1 MAHTMKFRAIIEQDE
16 DGNYIVQCPSL
27 PGCISEGKT
36 RGEALTNVKDAIE
49 GYLKSLKKHDEP
61 IPPSIEE
68 ETVEVSA

>member
-27 PGCISEGKT
+27 PGCITEGKT

-49 GYLKSLKKHDEP
+49 GYLKSLKKHNEP
-61 IPPSIEE
+61 IPPSIEDLI
-68 ETVEVSA
+68 AN